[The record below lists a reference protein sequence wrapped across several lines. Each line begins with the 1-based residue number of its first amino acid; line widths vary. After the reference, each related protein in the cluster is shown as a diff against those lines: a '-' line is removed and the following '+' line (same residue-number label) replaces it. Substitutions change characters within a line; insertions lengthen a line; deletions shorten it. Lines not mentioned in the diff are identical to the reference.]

1 MCKIDFSE
9 AQATGLEVAGNV
21 TPSVLALAKVAGITA
36 KVLAGAIADRDGI
49 EMYRAEVSTALQAE
63 FVKKAV
69 ELPTLVG
76 VMKQENNYL

>member
-1 MCKIDFSE
+1 MNIDFKG
-9 AQATGLEVAGNV
+9 AQAEGMEVANGV

-49 EMYRAEVSTALQAE
+49 EAYRAEVSTALQAE

-69 ELPTLVG
+69 EDS
-76 VMKQENNYL
+76 KKED